1 MSSLFPLSLLMG
13 LILGV
18 SAHRA
23 GLCTVKAVAEV
34 MTSRRGWVLWSFL
47 KASLWIAG
55 LTALAGVAG
64 IGIGLRQWP
73 LQWQGLLGGLIFGLG
88 AGANGAC
95 SFSTLT
101 RLAEGHGAMLFTLA
115 GWPLGMAGL
124 HQLLPHLHRM
134 RRPYRAGCCWG
145 WDPRWHGRPGEAGKI
160 MRRLRAEGWGQ
171 LRAAHWPLSLSVALV
186 AVANFGILASG
197 GSWSFTSTLICAAG
211 AAPLA
216 NCAHAAFLWLVS
228 LAALAGMLGSAL
240 VRGSFRLRRIRAAAA
255 LRHGLSGVAMGV
267 GAVLLPGGN
276 DGLILFGLPALSP
289 HALPGGIAIVVG
301 TALALAVLR
310 LLGRPIAVVR
320 CEADICRASM

>member
-101 RLAEGHGAMLFTLA
+101 RLAEGHGEMLFTLA

-134 RRPYRAGCCWG
+134 PDPAAPLPG
-145 WDPRWHGRPGEAGKI
+145 WVLLGLGPWMAWEAGKI
-160 MRRLRAEGWGQ
+160 LRRLRADGWGQ
-171 LRAAHWPLSLSVALV
+171 LRAAHWPLSLSAALV

-216 NCAHAAFLWLVS
+216 NCAHAAFLWSVS

-267 GAVLLPGGN
+267 GAALLPGGN

-310 LLGRPIAVVR
+310 LLGRPMAVVR